1 MLKIICILI
10 CKKQILGNHLY
21 PGFRQGQNLKRVWFP
36 FVSRV
41 ELPKLLL
48 FAKRNTRSLWRLT
61 INCFSAIAIP
71 RRSTKERIVLQDLFV
86 MKMNQ
91 NLDSNNK
98 TIWMTFRVQCD
109 ISLLS
114 SVGGKWCFRRE
125 KQTTDN
131 LPRLGHGLF
140 WKTKCHNW
148 ILVWLVERI

>member
-1 MLKIICILI
+1 MKPWGPQSIC
-10 CKKQILGNHLY
+10 
-21 PGFRQGQNLKRVWFP
+21 
-36 FVSRV
+36 
-41 ELPKLLL
+41 LPVLDKNSKERFSKERPTPLLL

-114 SVGGKWCFRRE
+114 SVGGKWCFRHE
-125 KQTTDN
+125 KQKIDN
-131 LPRLGHGLF
+131 FPRLVLGML
-140 WKTKCHNW
+140 WKTKCYNW